1 MPADI
6 PSLATFEGQARI
18 LAEQQSL
25 TLSRVEVKKLAKQL
39 RREYFD
45 DMPSWDPD
53 AVRDT
58 RILGVVTDATPR
70 EAFREITAND
80 RAAAQRLGLVSA

>member
-25 TLSRVEVKKLAKQL
+25 TLSRAEVKKLAKQL
-39 RREYFD
+39 RREYVD

-58 RILGVVTDATPR
+58 RILGIVTDTTPR
-70 EAFREITAND
+70 DAFREITAND
-80 RAAAQRLGLVSA
+80 SAAAQRLGLAAA